1 MPSVCPHLTTVF
13 LPYALEYV
21 LTCLNGFRH
30 FLRFSAVFWLATKK
44 IVHTYFQYLGTIM
57 IERFSYFF
65 SNYLQMNIFRLIHCE
80 KNRVHLFLRDAY
92 IVNSLQGRWK
102 VWKSGRPVQARL
114 AFKTWCGHQ
123 NRVGIICPPGWDRVR
138 VAAKTWCGY
147 VPTSTC
153 PQAAPLQ

>member
-1 MPSVCPHLTTVF
+1 MLRF
-13 LPYALEYV
+13 LPYSLEYV

-30 FLRFSAVFWLATKK
+30 FLEIFGSFLTCNKKK

-65 SNYLQMNIFRLIHCE
+65 LNCLQMNIFRLIHCE

-102 VWKSGRPVQARL
+102 A
-114 AFKTWCGHQ
+114 
-123 NRVGIICPPGWDRVR
+123 
-138 VAAKTWCGY
+138 
-147 VPTSTC
+147 
-153 PQAAPLQ
+153 